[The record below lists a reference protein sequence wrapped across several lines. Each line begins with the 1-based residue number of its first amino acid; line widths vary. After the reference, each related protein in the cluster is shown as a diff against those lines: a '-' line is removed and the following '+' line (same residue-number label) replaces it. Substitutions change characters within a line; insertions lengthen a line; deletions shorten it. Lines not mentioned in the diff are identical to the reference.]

1 MTSEQGSTY
10 ADDSVDLDDGEVP
23 ARSSDRWS
31 VDEVLAVVLLVA
43 ATLRIVAA
51 IAAQFP
57 FYSLVSNE
65 STTQRIG
72 YVLVGA
78 DFADG
83 QGVLL
88 LLFIMG
94 LAWWASTRRSERPE
108 AAVVEEA
115 DLHRHRAHRAL
126 TWLWVLFGV
135 TAVGA
140 MTVIAGT
147 FLYYGAATPVDEG
160 FANGS
165 SESTVT
171 LAHVIGTGGFE
182 VAYLIAAMGG
192 LWVTLRLR
200 ASLWVD
206 GGEG

>member
-1 MTSEQGSTY
+1 VTSEQGSTY

-94 LAWWASTRRSERPE
+94 LVWWASTRRSERPE
-108 AAVVEEA
+108 AAVEEA
-115 DLHRHRAHRAL
+115 DLHRHRAHR
-126 TWLWVLFGV
+126 
-135 TAVGA
+135 AVGA